1 MKTKIM
7 TKAKTTTAEKTAK
20 FIGMFALAFGLMFTG
35 CKKEGPQGPAGPAG
49 PTGATGATGQ
59 AGPQAKTFVFS
70 LTFNSGDTFKSYS
83 GITGFNTD
91 DVVIVYIHNNTYSG
105 TDYYTQ
111 LPYMTDAGSGGI
123 NVWPEMNETNG
134 SLFINTTWADG
145 TAGSPWSS
153 SVTFK
158 FKAVLISSSQF
169 VKYPNLDWANYN
181 EVKSTLNLVD

>member
-1 MKTKIM
+1 MFTEQKNKIM
-7 TKAKTTTAEKTAK
+7 TKKTTTAGETAK
-20 FIGMFALAFGLMFTG
+20 LFSMFALAFGLMFIG
-35 CKKEGPQGPAGPAG
+35 CKKEGPQGPVGPAG
-49 PTGATGATGQ
+49 PTGATGQ

-91 DVVIVYIHNNTYSG
+91 DVVIVYIHNNTYGG

-111 LPYMTDAGSGGI
+111 LPYMTDAGSGGV

-145 TAGSPWSS
+145 TSGSPWSS
-153 SVTFK
+153 SVTYK

-169 VKYPNLDWANYN
+169 IKYPNLNWANYN
-181 EVKSTLNLVD
+181 EVKSTLKLVD